1 MRIALLTIWHCYNY
15 GAELQTYATVRAL
28 KELGHDVVV
37 IDYRLSPRTSP
48 NGFLRKLSKAL
59 HYVAPAELK
68 FHLFWHKYIP
78 RTRYYDSIEDLTADP
93 PKADLY
99 LVGSDQVW
107 NPQITGDRTPAYFL
121 AFAPKEQVLAS
132 YASSIGTDTWL
143 GGEAITRIA
152 QEQLNRFKGIA
163 CRESQGCRIIK
174 ETFGL
179 SAAQVLDPT
188 LLHKSYPE
196 LTEKINK
203 KNTLVYYQL
212 SETPQLKAFAEKK
225 AAEMGLEFVD
235 VNKQIR
241 LTPTFGWNRR
251 SVQQWLKTI
260 AESKFVITHSFHGVA
275 MCILYHI
282 DFVAI
287 YASGNRISR
296 IQHLLCIVGLQD
308 RLLTSFEDAKRS
320 YVWHKSIDYDR
331 VDKLLENQRK
341 SSWKYLK
348 QITET

>member
-37 IDYRLSPRTSP
+37 IDYRLSPRTSL
-48 NGFLRKLSKAL
+48 NGLLRKLSKAL
-59 HYVAPAELK
+59 HYVAPVELK

-78 RTRYYDSIEDLTADP
+78 HTRYYGNIEDLTADP

-107 NPQITGDRTPAYFL
+107 NPQITGDRAPAFFL
-121 AFAPKEQVLAS
+121 VFAPKEQALAS

-143 GGEAITRIA
+143 GGKAITSIA
-152 QEQLNRFKGIA
+152 KEQLDRFKGIS
-163 CRESQGCRIIK
+163 CRESQGCQIIK

-188 LLHKSYPE
+188 LLHQSYPE
-196 LTEKINK
+196 LTGKIYKN
-203 KNTLVYYQL
+203 NTLVYYQL
-212 SETPQLKAFAEKK
+212 SETPSLKAFAERK

-235 VNKQIR
+235 VNKQTR

-251 SVQQWLKTI
+251 SVQQWIKAI
-260 AESKFVITHSFHGVA
+260 AESKYVITHSFHGVA
-275 MCILYHI
+275 MCLLHHRQ
-282 DFVAI
+282 FVAI
-287 YASGNRISR
+287 YTSGNRIAR
-296 IQHLLCIVGLQD
+296 LQHLLCLVGLQD
-308 RLLTSFEDAKRS
+308 RLFTSIEDAQKS
-320 YVWHKSIDYDR
+320 DVWFNSIDYDR
-331 VDKLLENQRK
+331 VDALLENQRE